1 MNDHAAGQSGPL
13 TGLRVI
19 DCSWGTA
26 GPRATGM
33 LADYGA
39 DVIRVEPPGGDPY
52 RDELAV
58 AYSVFNR
65 GKRSIVLDLRS
76 ERDHDVLLQLI
87 GSADVF
93 VQSWRP
99 GVAGRLGLGY
109 DTIRRLSPSVIYC
122 SISGFGADGPL
133 RALPGYESVVHAVVG
148 TMGEQVGHRDGPIFE
163 GLPFASAGTA
173 YLALIG
179 ILAAL
184 YRQADDGTGHHIETS
199 LLDGALA
206 FLSMVWGDVDGAA
219 ARLTTGANRL
229 IARSYLCAGDEYI
242 GVHTGAVGAF
252 GRLMKALGL
261 DDCVS
266 SSEDGLDMGVPLT
279 AAERVILDGEIH
291 DIFASRPRRE
301 WEQRLTEA
309 DVCAIPLLHPG
320 EVFDAPQAAHNGM
333 AVEVED
339 PVLGAVQQ
347 VAGPLRFSAVGHRA
361 QPSAA
366 PASGQHTAEIL
377 AELRQSPPRAAARGS
392 AAQPAAGDGRPLLD
406 GLKVL
411 DMGAFYAGPYSSRLL
426 ADLGADVIKLEPV
439 AGDPMRGLERVFRS
453 ANAGKRSIAANV
465 KDPAAGAVLRCLIE
479 WADVV
484 HHNMR
489 PGAAERLGV
498 GYEQV
503 ASVNPGA
510 IYAYAPGWGATG
522 PYAGRQ
528 SFAPLLSGYVG
539 AGFEVAG
546 QFNAPLWPVGNE
558 DPGNGLLG
566 TIGMLMALVYRQRH
580 GAGQLVEN
588 PQLNAG
594 MALMAHVVRRAD
606 GTVLGAGRLDPPQTG
621 VSALERLYETA
632 DGWLLLAVGK
642 EQEFDA
648 LGKALGTDLKS
659 DPRFATHGAR
669 RDNDYELAQAISSVL
684 ATGSTATWLATL
696 QNAGVAAV
704 EPAAYNNVNFMRDPA
719 NAATGR
725 VAARPG
731 PDGRTV
737 RELALLLRVSDTPAV
752 PHRLAPGRGE
762 DTGQLLIWAG
772 YSTEEIAELRSRHVI
787 G

>member
-1 MNDHAAGQSGPL
+1 M
-13 TGLRVI
+13 
-19 DCSWGTA
+19 
-26 GPRATGM
+26 
-33 LADYGA
+33 
-39 DVIRVEPPGGDPY
+39 
-52 RDELAV
+52 
-58 AYSVFNR
+58 
-65 GKRSIVLDLRS
+65 
-76 ERDHDVLLQLI
+76 
-87 GSADVF
+87 
-93 VQSWRP
+93 
-99 GVAGRLGLGY
+99 
-109 DTIRRLSPSVIYC
+109 
-122 SISGFGADGPL
+122 
-133 RALPGYESVVHAVVG
+133 
-148 TMGEQVGHRDGPIFE
+148 
-163 GLPFASAGTA
+163 
-173 YLALIG
+173 
-179 ILAAL
+179 
-184 YRQADDGTGHHIETS
+184 
-199 LLDGALA
+199 
-206 FLSMVWGDVDGAA
+206 
-219 ARLTTGANRL
+219 
-229 IARSYLCAGDEYI
+229 
-242 GVHTGAVGAF
+242 
-252 GRLMKALGL
+252 
-261 DDCVS
+261 
-266 SSEDGLDMGVPLT
+266 
-279 AAERVILDGEIH
+279 
-291 DIFASRPRRE
+291 
-301 WEQRLTEA
+301 
-309 DVCAIPLLHPG
+309 
-320 EVFDAPQAAHNGM
+320 FDAPQAVHNGM
-333 AVEVED
+333 AVEVDD

-347 VAGPLRFSAVGHRA
+347 VAGPLRFSAAGHRA
-361 QPSAA
+361 QPAPA

-465 KDPAAGAVLRCLIE
+465 KDPAAGAVLRRLIE

-503 ASVNPGA
+503 ASVNPDA
-510 IYAYAPGWGATG
+510 VYAYAPGWGATG

-606 GTVLGAGRLDPPQTG
+606 GTVLGADRLDPPQTG

-659 DPRFATHGAR
+659 DP
-669 RDNDYELAQAISSVL
+669 EV
-684 ATGSTATWLATL
+684 
-696 QNAGVAAV
+696 
-704 EPAAYNNVNFMRDPA
+704 RDPRG
-719 NAATGR
+719 TTR
-725 VAARPG
+725 QRLRARPG
-731 PDGRTV
+731 DLVGLGDRQHRHVARHASERGCRGSRARRVQQRQLHARPRQRGDG
-737 RELALLLRVSDTPAV
+737 
-752 PHRLAPGRGE
+752 PGRGLPGPGWPYRARAGPAAA
-762 DTGQLLIWAG
+762 GQRQHQ
-772 YSTEEIAELRSRHVI
+772 RSRI
-787 G
+787 ALPRAAGKTPASS

>member
-1 MNDHAAGQSGPL
+1 MNDHATGRSGPL
-13 TGLRVI
+13 AGLRVI

-39 DVIRVEPPGGDPY
+39 DVIWVEPPGGDPY
-52 RDELAV
+52 RAELAV
-58 AYSVFNR
+58 AYSAFNR
-65 GKRSIVLDLRS
+65 GKRSIVLDLRTGTD
-76 ERDHDVLLQLI
+76 RDVLLRLI

-99 GVAGRLGLGY
+99 GVAERLGLGY
-109 DTIRRLSPSVIYC
+109 DTIRRLSPSVVYC

-163 GLPFASAGTA
+163 GLPFASAGAA

-184 YRQADDGTGHHIETS
+184 YRQAGEGTCHHVETS

-206 FLSMVWGDVDGAA
+206 FLSMVWGDVEGAA

-242 GVHTGAVGAF
+242 GVHTGAVGAW

-261 DDCVS
+261 DDRVS
-266 SSEDGLDMGVPLT
+266 SSENGLDMGVPLT
-279 AAERVILDGEIH
+279 PEERVIMDGEIH
-291 DIFASRPRRE
+291 DIFASRSRRE

-333 AVEVED
+333 AVEVDD
-339 PVLGAVQQ
+339 PVLGAVLQ
-347 VAGPLRFSAVGHRA
+347 VAAPLRFSAAGHRA
-361 QPSAA
+361 EPA
-366 PASGQHTAEIL
+366 PAPARGQHSAEIL
-377 AELRQSPPRAAARGS
+377 AELRELPPRIAARGS
-392 AAQPAAGDGRPLLD
+392 TAQPEAGDGRPLLD

-465 KDPAAGAVLRCLIE
+465 KDPAAGAVLRRLIE

-503 ASVNPGA
+503 ASIKPDAV
-510 IYAYAPGWGATG
+510 YTYAPGWGATG

-566 TIGMLMALVYRQRH
+566 AIGMLMALVHRQRH
-580 GAGQLVEN
+580 GVGQLVEN
-588 PQLNAG
+588 PQLNAS
-594 MALMAHVVRRAD
+594 MALMAHVVRQAD
-606 GTVLGAGRLDPPQTG
+606 GTVLAAGRLDPPQTG

-648 LGKALGTDLKS
+648 LGKALGIDLRS
-659 DPRFATHGAR
+659 DSRFTTPAAR
-669 RDNDYELAQAISSVL
+669 GDNDYELAQVISSAL
-684 ATGSTATWLATL
+684 ASGSTADWLATL
-696 QNAGVAAV
+696 QAAGVAAV
-704 EPAAYNNVNFMRDPA
+704 EPAGYNNVNFMRDPG
-719 NAATGR
+719 NTATGR
-725 VAARPG
+725 VAACAG

-737 RELALLLRVSDTPAV
+737 RELALLLRVSDTSTV
-752 PHRLAPGRGE
+752 VHRLAPGRGE
-762 DTGQLLIWAG
+762 HTGQLLTWAG
-772 YSTEEIAELRSRHVI
+772 YGPEEIAELKSRHVI

>member
-1 MNDHAAGQSGPL
+1 MNDHATGRSGPL

-65 GKRSIVLDLRS
+65 GKRSIVLDLHSDTDR
-76 ERDHDVLLQLI
+76 DVLLQLI

-99 GVAGRLGLGY
+99 GAAERLGLGY
-109 DTIRRLSPSVIYC
+109 GTIRRTAPSVVYC

-133 RALPGYESVVHAVVG
+133 RALPGYEPVVHAVIG

-163 GLPFASAGTA
+163 GLPFASAGAA

-179 ILAAL
+179 VLAAL
-184 YRQADDGTGHHIETS
+184 YRQAGDGTGHHVETS

-229 IARSYLCAGDEYI
+229 VARSYLCAGDEYI
-242 GVHTGAVGAF
+242 GVHTGAVGAW
-252 GRLMKALGL
+252 GRLMKAVGL
-261 DDCVS
+261 DDRVS
-266 SSEDGLDMGVPLT
+266 SSENGLDMGIPLT
-279 AAERVILDGEIH
+279 PEERVIMDGEIH
-291 DIFASRPRRE
+291 DIFASRSRRE

-309 DVCAIPLLHPG
+309 DVCAIPLLQPG
-320 EVFDAPQAAHNGM
+320 EVFDAPQATHNGM
-333 AVEVED
+333 AVEVDD

-347 VAGPLRFSAVGHRA
+347 AAGPLRFSAAGHRVR
-361 QPSAA
+361 PTPA

-377 AELRQSPPRAAARGS
+377 AELRQSPPRAAAGS
-392 AAQPAAGDGRPLLD
+392 AVTGNTRPLLD

-426 ADLGADVIKLEPV
+426 ADLGADVVKLEPV

-465 KDPAAGAVLRCLIE
+465 KDPAAGAVLRRLIE

-503 ASVNPGA
+503 ASVNPDA
-510 IYAYAPGWGATG
+510 IYTYAPGWGATG

-580 GAGQLVEN
+580 GGGQLVEN
-588 PQLNAG
+588 PQLNAS
-594 MALMAHVVRRAD
+594 MALMAHVVRQAD
-606 GTVLGAGRLDPPQTG
+606 GTAVGAGRLDPPQTG

-632 DGWLLLAVGK
+632 DGWLLLAVGR

-648 LGKALGTDLKS
+648 LGKALGTDLRS
-659 DPRFATHGAR
+659 DPKFATPAAR
-669 RDNDYELAQAISSVL
+669 RDNDYELAQVISSAL

-696 QNAGVAAV
+696 RNAGVAAV
-704 EPAAYNNVNFMRDPA
+704 EPAPYNNVNFMRDPA
-719 NAATGR
+719 NAAAGR
-725 VAARPG
+725 VAACAG

-737 RELALLLRVSDTPAV
+737 RELALLLRISDTPVVA
-752 PHRLAPGRGE
+752 HRLAPGRGE
-762 DTGQLLIWAG
+762 HTDELLTWAG
-772 YSTEEIAELRSRHVI
+772 YGAEEIAELRSRHVI

>member
-1 MNDHAAGQSGPL
+1 MNDHATGRSGPL

-52 RDELAV
+52 RAKLAV
-58 AYSVFNR
+58 AYSAFNR
-65 GKRSIVLDLRS
+65 GKRSIVLDLRTGTD
-76 ERDHDVLLQLI
+76 RDVLLRLI

-99 GVAGRLGLGY
+99 GVAERLGLGY
-109 DTIRRLSPSVIYC
+109 DTIRQLSPSLVYC

-133 RALPGYESVVHAVVG
+133 RALPGYEPVVHAVVG

-163 GLPFASAGTA
+163 GLPFASAGAA

-184 YRQADDGTGHHIETS
+184 YRQAGNGTGHHVETS

-206 FLSMVWGDVDGAA
+206 FLSMVWGDVDGAGG
-219 ARLTTGANRL
+219 RLTTGASRL
-229 IARSYLCAGDEYI
+229 VARSYLCAGDEYI
-242 GVHTGAVGAF
+242 GVHTGAVGAW

-261 DDCVS
+261 DDRVS
-266 SSEDGLDMGVPLT
+266 SSENGLDMGVPLT
-279 AAERVILDGEIH
+279 PAERIIMDGEIH
-291 DIFASRPRRE
+291 DIFASRSRRE

-333 AVEVED
+333 AVEVDD

-347 VAGPLRFSAVGHRA
+347 VAAPLRFSAAGYRA
-361 QPSAA
+361 DPAPA
-366 PASGQHTAEIL
+366 PASGQHSAEIL
-377 AELRQSPPRAAARGS
+377 AELRDLPPRTAADS
-392 AAQPAAGDGRPLLD
+392 ATQPADNGRPLLD
-406 GLKVL
+406 GLRVL

-439 AGDPMRGLERVFRS
+439 AGDPMRGLERVYRS

-465 KDPAAGAVLRCLIE
+465 KDPAAGPVLRRLIE

-503 ASVNPGA
+503 ASVNPDA
-510 IYAYAPGWGATG
+510 VYTYAPGWGATG
-522 PYAGRQ
+522 PYAGQQ

-566 TIGMLMALVYRQRH
+566 AIGMLMALVYRQRH
-580 GAGQLVEN
+580 GTGQLVEN
-588 PQLNAG
+588 PQLNAS
-594 MALMAHVVRRAD
+594 MALMAHVVRQAD

-621 VSALERLYETA
+621 MSALERLYETA
-632 DGWLLLAVGK
+632 DGWLLLAVVR
-642 EQEFDA
+642 EQEVDA
-648 LGKALGTDLKS
+648 LGKALGVDLRS
-659 DPRFATHGAR
+659 DPRFATPAAR
-669 RDNDYELAQAISSVL
+669 RDNDYELAQVISSAL
-684 ATGSTATWLATL
+684 ASGSTATWLVTL

-704 EPAAYNNVNFMRDPA
+704 EPAGYNNVNFMRDPA
-719 NAATGR
+719 NAASGR
-725 VAARPG
+725 VAACAG

-737 RELALLLRVSDTPAV
+737 RELALLLRVSGTPAV
-752 PHRLAPGRGE
+752 AHRLAPGRGE
-762 DTGQLLIWAG
+762 HTVQLLTWAG
-772 YSTEEIAELRSRHVI
+772 YGPEEIAELKSRNVI

>member
-1 MNDHAAGQSGPL
+1 MNDHATGRSGPL

-65 GKRSIVLDLRS
+65 GKRSIVLDLRNDTD
-76 ERDHDVLLQLI
+76 RDVLLQLI

-99 GVAGRLGLGY
+99 GVAERLGLGY
-109 DTIRRLSPSVIYC
+109 DTIRRLSPSVVCC

-133 RALPGYESVVHAVVG
+133 RALPGYEPVVHAVVG

-163 GLPFASAGTA
+163 GLPFASAGAA

-184 YRQADDGTGHHIETS
+184 YRQADDGTGHHVETS

-229 IARSYLCAGDEYI
+229 VARSYLCAGDEYI
-242 GVHTGAVGAF
+242 GVHTGAVGAW
-252 GRLMKALGL
+252 GRLMKAVGL
-261 DDCVS
+261 DDRVS
-266 SSEDGLDMGVPLT
+266 SSENGLDMGIPLT
-279 AAERVILDGEIH
+279 PEERVIMDGEIH
-291 DIFASRPRRE
+291 DIFASRSRRE

-309 DVCAIPLLHPG
+309 DVCAIPLLLPG
-320 EVFDAPQAAHNGM
+320 EVFDAPQATHNGM
-333 AVEVED
+333 AVEVD
-339 PVLGAVQQ
+339 DLVLGAVQQ
-347 VAGPLRFSAVGHRA
+347 VAAPLRFSAAGRRA
-361 QPSAA
+361 QPAPA

-377 AELRQSPPRAAARGS
+377 AELHQLPPRAAAGS
-392 AAQPAAGDGRPLLD
+392 AVTAAAGNPRPLLD

-411 DMGAFYAGPYSSRLL
+411 DMGAFYAGPYSSMLL
-426 ADLGADVIKLEPV
+426 ADLCADVVKLEPV
-439 AGDPMRGLERVFRS
+439 AGDPMRGLQRVYRS

-465 KDPAAGAVLRCLIE
+465 KDPAAGAVLRRLIE

-503 ASVNPGA
+503 ASVNPDA

-539 AGFEVAG
+539 AGFEVGG

-580 GAGQLVEN
+580 GGGQFVEN
-588 PQLNAG
+588 PQLNAS
-594 MALMAHVVRRAD
+594 MALMAHVVRQAD

-632 DGWLLLAVGK
+632 DGWLLLAVVR
-642 EQEFDA
+642 EQEVDA
-648 LGKALGTDLKS
+648 LGKALGIDLRS
-659 DPRFATHGAR
+659 GPRFATPAAR
-669 RDNDYELAQAISSVL
+669 RDNDYELAQVISSAL
-684 ATGSTATWLATL
+684 ATGSTATWLAAL
-696 QNAGVAAV
+696 RNAGVAAV
-704 EPAAYNNVNFMRDPA
+704 EPVPYNNVNFMRDPA

-725 VAARPG
+725 VAACPG

-737 RELALLLRVSDTPAV
+737 RELALLLRVSDTQAV
-752 PHRLAPGRGE
+752 AHRLAPGRGE
-762 DTGQLLIWAG
+762 HTGELLAWAG
-772 YSTEEIAELRSRHVI
+772 YEPEEIAELRSRSVI
-787 G
+787 S

>member
-1 MNDHAAGQSGPL
+1 MDDHAMGRSGPL

-26 GPRATGM
+26 GPRATGL

-52 RDELAV
+52 RAELAV
-58 AYSVFNR
+58 AYSAFNR
-65 GKRSIVLDLRS
+65 GKRSIVLDLRTDTG
-76 ERDHDVLLQLI
+76 RDVLLQLI

-99 GVAGRLGLGY
+99 GVAERLGLGY
-109 DTIRRLSPSVIYC
+109 DTIRRLSPSVVYC

-133 RALPGYESVVHAVVG
+133 RALPGYEPVVHAVVG
-148 TMGEQVGHRDGPIFE
+148 TMGEQVGHRDAPIFE
-163 GLPFASAGTA
+163 GLPFASAGAA

-179 ILAAL
+179 ILAAV
-184 YRQADDGTGHHIETS
+184 YGQADDGTGHHVETS

-206 FLSMVWGDVDGAA
+206 FLSMVWGDVDGAG
-219 ARLTTGANRL
+219 ARLTTGASRL
-229 IARSYLCAGDEYI
+229 VARSYLCAGDEYI
-242 GVHTGAVGAF
+242 GVHTGAVGAW
-252 GRLMKALGL
+252 GRLMKELGL
-261 DDCVS
+261 DDRVS
-266 SSEDGLDMGVPLT
+266 SSENGLDMGVPLT
-279 AAERVILDGEIH
+279 PEERVIMDGEIH
-291 DIFASRPRRE
+291 DIFASRSRRE

-320 EVFDAPQAAHNGM
+320 EVFDAPQATHNGM
-333 AVEVED
+333 VVEVDD
-339 PVLGAVQQ
+339 PLLGAVQQ
-347 VAGPLRFSAVGHRA
+347 AAAPLRFSAAGHRA
-361 QPSAA
+361 QPAPA
-366 PASGQHTAEIL
+366 PASGQHSAEIL
-377 AELRQSPPRAAARGS
+377 AELRQSPPRTAVGS
-392 AAQPAAGDGRPLLD
+392 ATQPVDSGRPLLD

-465 KDPAAGAVLRCLIE
+465 KDPATGAVLRRLIE
-479 WADVV
+479 WADLV

-503 ASVNPGA
+503 ASINPNA
-510 IYAYAPGWGATG
+510 VYAYAPGWGATG

-566 TIGMLMALVYRQRH
+566 AIGMLMALVYRQRH
-580 GAGQLVEN
+580 GVGQLVEN
-588 PQLNAG
+588 PQLNAS
-594 MALMAHVVRRAD
+594 MALMAHVVRQTD
-606 GTVLGAGRLDPPQTG
+606 GTVLGAGRLDPAQTG
-621 VSALERLYETA
+621 MSALERLYETA
-632 DGWLLLAVGK
+632 DGWLLLTVVR
-642 EQEFDA
+642 EQEFGA
-648 LGKALGTDLKS
+648 LGKALGIDLRS
-659 DPRFATHGAR
+659 DPRFAIPAAR
-669 RDNDYELAQAISSVL
+669 RDNDYELAQMIASAL
-684 ATGSTATWLATL
+684 ASGSTASWLATL
-696 QNAGVAAV
+696 RDAGVAAV
-704 EPAAYNNVNFMRDPA
+704 EPAGYNNVNFMRDPA
-719 NAATGR
+719 NAAAGR
-725 VAARPG
+725 VAACAG

-737 RELALLLRVSDTPAV
+737 RELAQLLRVSDMPAV
-752 PHRLAPGRGE
+752 AHRLAPGRGE
-762 DTGQLLIWAG
+762 HTGQLLTWAG
-772 YSTEEIAELRSRHVI
+772 YGPEEIAELKSRNVI